1 MTEEQ
6 KEDICT
12 NYCRFPFILTQDE
25 LEEKCKHCILN
36 EIGETE
42 S

>member
-12 NYCRFPFILTQDE
+12 NYCRFPYELTQDE
-25 LEEKCKHCILN
+25 LEEKCEKCPLN
-36 EIGETE
+36 GAKNE
-42 S
+42 